1 MIPSDPPEEEA
12 AMNAPLVAAGSLA
25 VVAAAIHGT
34 GGEILVVRKL
44 ARDTLPTSPFGGT
57 RMTLAMIH
65 VTWHITTVA
74 FLTVG
79 VALLLAGAALEG
91 DAARGLGVLGAG
103 AFTGFAMVA
112 LGLGL
117 ANTRSVRALFHHL
130 GPAVIALTAA
140 LGWWGV
146 LSL

>member
-1 MIPSDPPEEEA
+1 MIPCGPPEEEP

-34 GGEILVVRKL
+34 AGELLVVRKL
-44 ARDTLPTSPFGGT
+44 TRDTLPTTPLGGR
-57 RMTLAMIH
+57 RMTRAMIH
-65 VTWHITTVA
+65 VTWHITTAA
-74 FLTVG
+74 FLAVG
-79 VALLLAGAALEG
+79 VALLLAGAALDG
-91 DAARGLGVLGAG
+91 DAARGLGVLGAA
-103 AFTGFAMVA
+103 AFTAFAVVA

-117 ANTRSVRALFHHL
+117 ANTRSVRALFDHL
-130 GPAVIALTAA
+130 GPALIALTAA